1 MGHKD
6 NLQHHNPFGPGTA
19 NRYTVQHWFKKF
31 CKGDERLEDEELSG
45 QPSEVDND
53 QLRAII
59 KAAPLTTM
67 QKVAKELSVDHSI
80 IIQHLKQIGKVKK
93 QNVLSTSQTQT
104 CTEKWPWSLFVGQLL
119 V

>member
-1 MGHKD
+1 MRG
-6 NLQHHNPFGPGTA
+6 Q
-19 NRYTVQHWFKKF
+19 
-31 CKGDERLEDEELSG
+31 DEREWFIEAGEEMAKRELHELCVKELSG

-93 QNVLSTSQTQT
+93 QNVLSTSQNQT

>member
-1 MGHKD
+1 MLHKTC
-6 NLQHHNPFGPGTA
+6 NNAFGSGTA
-19 NRYTVQHWFKKF
+19 NERTVAVQEC

-93 QNVLSTSQTQT
+93 QNVLSTSQNQT